1 MKKIILFI
9 SIVFCFSC
17 EEEDVIEQNL
27 LEFLIGKVYEA
38 QSDSDYWGIDLSGD
52 GKLYVQFFEDVNYFD
67 NDTIALGW
75 NFYNIPVNENNCS
88 FSGAVD
94 VASYGMWT
102 YVNTPS
108 ELKIEGIYGQF
119 WEITKTSKNK
129 IEILYGWGLGG
140 SELYYEGE
148 ALKLEKISLG
158 DFNKLNCN

>member
-1 MKKIILFI
+1 M
-9 SIVFCFSC
+9 
-17 EEEDVIEQNL
+17 
-27 LEFLIGKVYEA
+27 GT
-38 QSDSDYWGIDLSGD
+38 DLSGD

-88 FSGAVD
+88 FLRAVD

-102 YVNTPS
+102 YINTPS
-108 ELKIEGIYGQF
+108 ELIIEGIYSQF

-129 IEILYGWGLGG
+129 IEIQYGLGLGG
-140 SELYYEGE
+140 SDLHYEGE

>member
-102 YVNTPS
+102 YINTPS
-108 ELKIEGIYGQF
+108 ELIIEGIYSQF

-129 IEILYGWGLGG
+129 IEILYGWGLG
-140 SELYYEGE
+140 SSDLNYEGE
-148 ALKLEKISLG
+148 ALKLEKISLW

>member
-1 MKKIILFI
+1 M
-9 SIVFCFSC
+9 
-17 EEEDVIEQNL
+17 
-27 LEFLIGKVYEA
+27 IGKVYEA

-102 YVNTPS
+102 YINTPS
-108 ELKIEGIYGQF
+108 ELKIEGVYGQF

-129 IEILYGWGLGG
+129 IEILYGWGLG
-140 SELYYEGE
+140 SSDLNYEGE

>member
-1 MKKIILFI
+1 
-9 SIVFCFSC
+9 
-17 EEEDVIEQNL
+17 
-27 LEFLIGKVYEA
+27 LIGKVYEA
-38 QSDSDYWGIDLSGD
+38 KSESDFMGTDLSGD

-102 YVNTPS
+102 YINTPS
-108 ELKIEGIYGQF
+108 ELIIEGIYSQF

-140 SELYYEGE
+140 SDLNYQGE

>member
-1 MKKIILFI
+1 MKKIIFFI

-27 LEFLIGKVYEA
+27 LEFLIGKVYET
-38 QSDSDYWGIDLSGD
+38 QSDSDYWGIDGSGD

-75 NFYNIPVNENNCS
+75 NFYNIPVNESNCS
-88 FSGAVD
+88 FSGVIN
-94 VASYGMWT
+94 VQGYGMWT
-102 YVNTPS
+102 YINTPS
-108 ELKIEGIYGQF
+108 ELKIEGVYGQF

-129 IEILYGWGLGG
+129 IEILYGWGVGR
-140 SELYYEGE
+140 SDLYYEGE

>member
-17 EEEDVIEQNL
+17 EEEVIEQNL

-88 FSGAVD
+88 FSGW
-94 VASYGMWT
+94 YGIWAT
-102 YVNTPS
+102 
-108 ELKIEGIYGQF
+108 G
-119 WEITKTSKNK
+119 
-129 IEILYGWGLGG
+129 
-140 SELYYEGE
+140 
-148 ALKLEKISLG
+148 AR
-158 DFNKLNCN
+158 

>member
-52 GKLYVQFFEDVNYFD
+52 GKLYVQFFEDVNYRD

-88 FSGAVD
+88 FDGAID
-94 VASYGMWT
+94 VEGYGMWP
-102 YVNTPS
+102 YINTPS

-129 IEILYGWGLGG
+129 IEILYGWGLG
-140 SELYYEGE
+140 SSDLYYKGE

>member
-17 EEEDVIEQNL
+17 EEEVIEQNL
-27 LEFLIGKVYEA
+27 LEFLIGKVYEK
-38 QSDSDYWGIDLSGD
+38 QSDTAFWDIDGSGD

-102 YVNTPS
+102 YINTPS
-108 ELKIEGIYGQF
+108 ELIIEGIYSQF

-129 IEILYGWGLGG
+129 IEILYGWGLG
-140 SELYYEGE
+140 SSDLNYEGE

>member
-17 EEEDVIEQNL
+17 EEEVIEQNL

-38 QSDSDYWGIDLSGD
+38 QSDSDYWGIDGSGD

-102 YVNTPS
+102 YINTPS
-108 ELKIEGIYGQF
+108 ELIIEGIYSQF

-129 IEILYGWGLGG
+129 IEILYGWGLG
-140 SELYYEGE
+140 SSDLNYEGE